1 VALVPAGDSFTRE
14 QRLRIAE
21 AIRKAELRSRMEITA
36 YVGPVEGDDPRAFAT
51 QLHNTLAAPTRSLV
65 IMIDPAQ
72 RALEIVTGGWVRERL
87 ADEQVQLTAL
97 EMQLAFTE
105 GDLVGGLV
113 RGIGA
118 LADRATA

>member
-1 VALVPAGDSFTRE
+1 MPAGDSFTRE

-36 YVGPVEGDDPRAFAT
+36 YVGSAEGTDPRAFAT

-65 IMIDPAQ
+65 IMVDPTQ

-87 ADEQVQLTAL
+87 PDEQVQLTAL
-97 EMQLAFTE
+97 EMQLAFSE

>member
-1 VALVPAGDSFTRE
+1 MPAGDSFTRE

-36 YVGPVEGDDPRAFAT
+36 YVGPAEGDDPRAFAT

-65 IMIDPAQ
+65 IMVDPAK

-87 ADEQVQLTAL
+87 PDEQVQLTAL
-97 EMQLAFTE
+97 EMQLAFAE